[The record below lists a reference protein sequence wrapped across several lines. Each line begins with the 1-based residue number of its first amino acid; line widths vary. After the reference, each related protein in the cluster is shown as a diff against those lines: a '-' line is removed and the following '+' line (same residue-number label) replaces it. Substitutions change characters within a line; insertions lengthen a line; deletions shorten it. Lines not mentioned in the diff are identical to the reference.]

1 MTAKKMVDENV
12 RVDKATVISSK
23 NMFQMNGQSR
33 FYSRNLEFIHE
44 TTSERR
50 FRGKYFWIRVN
61 EHFTLEECYQLNSEK
76 YKICQ
81 VINPVD

>member
-50 FRGKYFWIRVN
+50 FRGKYF
-61 EHFTLEECYQLNSEK
+61 
-76 YKICQ
+76 
-81 VINPVD
+81 